1 MMNLKKKFKIF
12 TLSFVLALA
21 CLMNVN
27 AEEKDVFTV
36 CKTSCDYDSLL
47 AAKGQSVVEGKTVKL
62 MEGMVIDTKT
72 AIAIW
77 PDMTLDLGGHTLTVA
92 DGTLLGVYENNIV
105 ITNGTLSLKGSS
117 MLVAQSNS

>member
-27 AEEKDVFTV
+27 AEWKDVFTV

-62 MEGMVIDTKT
+62 MEEMVIDTKT

-77 PDMTLDLGGHTLTVA
+77 PDMTLDLGRHTLTVA

-105 ITNGTLSLKGSS
+105 ITNGTLSL
-117 MLVAQSNS
+117 MLAFEFYVQI